1 MRLCAGAQMTGA
13 ESAGELPQ
21 LWAGAWD
28 PHDPNRFIT
37 AGGNHIQVRA
47 GRRAPAS
54 ALCAPCGGR
63 WG

>member
-1 MRLCAGAQMTGA
+1 MTGA

-21 LWAGAWD
+21 LWAGTWD

-37 AGGNHIQVRA
+37 AGGNHIQVCA
-47 GRRAPAS
+47 EQHAQAS
-54 ALCAPCGGR
+54 APCALCGGW